1 MCPKFYKNNKRK
13 MLVKHRLG
21 EGRRVKSKLDRH
33 LL

>member
-1 MCPKFYKNNKRK
+1 